1 MSLQLTAAAKD
12 ESVKAGEK
20 LQEKIIE
27 LEKKLT
33 SVESDAEDSM
43 QRLNE
48 EVASLKEF
56 LSAAAKVITLLFTTI
71 HSFKSFEW
79 CSDRSCT
86 ACILLLAFIACV
98 NRRGTRVGR
107 TSHGSDLCFSRPL
120 QQLPRAK
127 PRLRNHS
134 NCENNGTFEKLCLLQ
149 LLGS

>member
-33 SVESDAEDSM
+33 SVESDAEDSV

-56 LSAAAKVITLLFTTI
+56 LSAAAKVITLFV
-71 HSFKSFEW
+71 HYDS
-79 CSDRSCT
+79 
-86 ACILLLAFIACV
+86 LL
-98 NRRGTRVGR
+98 
-107 TSHGSDLCFSRPL
+107 
-120 QQLPRAK
+120 
-127 PRLRNHS
+127 
-134 NCENNGTFEKLCLLQ
+134 
-149 LLGS
+149 